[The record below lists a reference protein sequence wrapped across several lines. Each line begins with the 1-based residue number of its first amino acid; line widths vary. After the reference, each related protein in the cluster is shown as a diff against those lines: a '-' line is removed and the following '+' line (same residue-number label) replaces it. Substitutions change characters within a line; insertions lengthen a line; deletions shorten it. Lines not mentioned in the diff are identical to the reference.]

1 MVHGPPILRG
11 MTTADSEFVS
21 ARVRAV
27 AESATMAIDAK
38 AKALRAAG
46 EDVIGFGAGEPDFA
60 TPDHIVEAA
69 ARACADPV
77 THHYSAAAGQ
87 PALRQAI
94 ADKTRRDSGLKTSPD
109 EIIVAN
115 GGKQALFNVF
125 LSLLDPGDEVLL
137 PAPYW
142 VSYPEQIRFAG
153 ATPVVLPTTVD
164 TNFRISVEELERA
177 RTDRTKALV
186 FVSPSNPTGS
196 VYRPDEVEA
205 IGRWAAETGVW
216 VITDEIYEHLVYGD
230 AKHVSMPVV
239 VPEMRDRCVVIN
251 GVAKTYA
258 MTGWRVGWSIAPKPL
273 TAGMARLMS
282 HATSNVANVAQA
294 AALAAVSGPMD
305 VVETMRATY
314 DRRRMI
320 AFERLNTIDGV
331 TCPLPEGAFYAFPSV
346 AGLFGRDVGGRTISS
361 ANDLCE
367 ALLETVQVAVVPG
380 EGFGA
385 PDCVRLSYA
394 LSDDDLVKGLD
405 RIADALSSS

>member
-1 MVHGPPILRG
+1 
-11 MTTADSEFVS
+11 MTTSRTEAVS
-21 ARVRAV
+21 ARARAV
-27 AESATMAIDAK
+27 AESPTMAIDAK

-60 TPDHIVEAA
+60 TPEHIVEAA
-69 ARACADPV
+69 AKACLDPAMHRY
-77 THHYSAAAGQ
+77 TPAAGL
-87 PALRQAI
+87 PALRHAI
-94 ADKTRRDSGLKTSPD
+94 AEKTRRDSGFTTAAD
-109 EIIVAN
+109 EIVVTN

-125 LSLLDPGDEVLL
+125 LTLLDPGDEVLV

-153 ATPVVLPTTVD
+153 GTMVELQTTVD
-164 TNFRISVEELERA
+164 SNFRVSVEQLEQA
-177 RTDRTKALV
+177 RTDKTKALL

-196 VYRPDEVEA
+196 VYPPAEVEA
-205 IGRWAAETGVW
+205 IGRWAAEHEIW

-239 VPEMRDRCVVIN
+239 VPEIRDRCVIVN

-258 MTGWRVGWSIAPKPL
+258 MTGWRVGWSIAPKPV
-273 TAGMARLMS
+273 TAAMARLMS
-282 HATSNVANVAQA
+282 HATSNVSNVAQA
-294 AALAAVSGPMD
+294 AALAAVSGPLD
-305 VVETMRATY
+305 VVEVMRSTY
-314 DRRRMI
+314 DRRRRI
-320 AFERLNTIDGV
+320 AFDRLNGMDGV
-331 TCPLPEGAFYAFPSV
+331 TCPLPEGAFYTFPAV
-346 AGLFGRDVGGRTISS
+346 AGVFGRTLGNRTITS

-385 PDCVRLSYA
+385 PDCVRISYA

-405 RIADALSSS
+405 RIADALSTT